1 MLRDRQE
8 DFVQSAISQGVNT
21 FLGLCPYLMIVPL
34 TGGLASRWIDPQK
47 WWIFGPLGDMYNLV
61 SFAALL
67 LAIALLLMRS
77 SRIIA
82 TLLIGVLA
90 VSHFPSNLVRTA
102 PPATTN
108 DIKVLTF
115 NLPRGNESPEVL
127 ARAENLFVHQNA
139 DIVSMQET
147 QFSALVTTPDIMHGP
162 LKVNHLL
169 QKGGYS
175 SVLAKR
181 LDKSGEWFSLHLPVV
196 AREQP
201 TAHREILDPDL
212 PPGSASIYEV
222 SVSERMITVINLH
235 LATHGGNKP
244 WAKQNFR
251 SYSLQMW
258 SDVFKQ
264 WKAAYQLR
272 ARQAN
277 ILARL
282 IAETDTPLIVT
293 GDLNSTPRSWVY
305 HKIKGPMQDVFGAL
319 GSGWGATYHS
329 ALPIVRIDYVFVS
342 HHFRPI
348 GASVVKSDREISD
361 HLPVAAQFQ
370 WRE

>member
-1 MLRDRQE
+1 MNIFCRIL
-8 DFVQSAISQGVNT
+8 T
-21 FLGLCPYLMIVPL
+21 YLMIVPIA
-34 TGGLASRWIDPQK
+34 GGLAARWIDPQK
-47 WWIFGPLGDMYNLV
+47 WWIFGPLGDVYNLV

-67 LAIALLLMRS
+67 MAIALLLMRS

-82 TLLIGVLA
+82 ALLVVVLA
-90 VSHFPSNLVRTA
+90 VSHFPLRLAKTA
-102 PPATTN
+102 PLATTN

-127 ARAENLFVHQNA
+127 VRAENLFVDQNA

-147 QFSALVTTPDIMHGP
+147 QLAARVTTPDVMHGP
-162 LKVNHLL
+162 PKVNHLL

-175 SVLAKR
+175 SVIAKR
-181 LDKSGEWFSLHLPVV
+181 LAQSGEWFSLHLPVV

-201 TAHREILDPDL
+201 SAHHEIIDADL
-212 PPGSASIYEV
+212 PPGIASMYEI
-222 SVSERMITVINLH
+222 SVSKRMITVLNLH

-244 WAKQNFR
+244 WADPSFR
-251 SYSLQMW
+251 WYSLQMW
-258 SDVFKQ
+258 SDVLKQ

-282 IAETDTPLIVT
+282 IAETETPLIVT
-293 GDLNSTPRSWVY
+293 GDLNSTSRSWVY
-305 HKIKGPMQDVFGAL
+305 HKIKGPLQDVFGAV

-329 ALPIVRIDYVFVS
+329 ALPIMRIDYVFIS

-361 HLPVAAQFQ
+361 HLPVVARLQ
-370 WRE
+370 WRQ

>member
-1 MLRDRQE
+1 M
-8 DFVQSAISQGVNT
+8 
-21 FLGLCPYLMIVPL
+21 
-34 TGGLASRWIDPQK
+34 

-67 LAIALLLMRS
+67 MAIALLLMRS

-82 TLLIGVLA
+82 ALLICVLS
-90 VSHFPSNLVRTA
+90 VSHFPLRMVKTA
-102 PPATTN
+102 PLATTS

-127 ARAENLFVHQNA
+127 ALAERLFVDQNA

-147 QFSALVTTPDIMHGP
+147 QLAARVTTPDIMHGP
-162 LKVNHLL
+162 PKVNHLL

-175 SVLAKR
+175 SVIAKR
-181 LDKSGEWFSLHLPVV
+181 LAISGEWYSLHLPVV

-212 PPGSASIYEV
+212 LPGSASIYEV
-222 SVSERMITVINLH
+222 SVSERMITVLNLH
-235 LATHGGNKP
+235 LATHGSNKP
-244 WAKQNFR
+244 WANPDFR
-251 SYSLQMW
+251 WYSLQMW
-258 SDVFKQ
+258 SDVLKQ

-282 IAETDTPLIVT
+282 IAETKTPLIVT
-293 GDLNSTPRSWVY
+293 GDLNATSRSWVY
-305 HKIKGPMQDVFGAL
+305 HKIKGPMQDVFDAV

-329 ALPIVRIDYVFVS
+329 ALPLMRIDYIFVS
-342 HHFRPI
+342 HHLRPI
-348 GASVVKSDREISD
+348 AASVIKSDREISD
-361 HLPVAAQFQ
+361 HFPVAAQLQ
-370 WRE
+370 WYQ